1 MYRPK
6 FSGDEYMLPAPPFP
20 PPPMVKVGSFTI
32 VAAGWDLPGANTS
45 MVDLDTPIDSTAVQ
59 PLGKVMVN
67 PSPTYPPASATES
80 SARADESILNTE
92 ASPAAAAMTADR
104 LEGASFAAR
113 IARRSAAFGSMST
126 TRAPL
131 PALGVQPMSHCCAL
145 PPNLSL

>member
-20 PPPMVKVGSFTI
+20 PPPIVKVGSFTI
-32 VAAGWDLPGANTS
+32 VAAGRDLPGANTS

-67 PSPTYPPASATES
+67 PSPTYPPASATSS
-80 SARADESILNTE
+80 SARADESRLNTE